1 MSEINQELLIQL
13 NENLVLL
20 NANLPRMLGEKVTDF
35 KNNYGKSIEEVIAA
49 NKKKTLAEASS
60 SLEYLRGLRGLNEA
74 QKTLIEVEQRR
85 IEQQKLLTQASAKFA
100 DGLMDVAKKLTVV
113 SGDLT
118 KFNDNL
124 KSAGNSALE
133 LGKNFSIFGTA
144 LGVSVKALTSLT
156 AASLDQTNK
165 MIKAF
170 DELSTIGATT
180 SLTTEEIRKMGAGA
194 RYSVDNLEKFT
205 KITAGLNTDILSLGN
220 TAGAGVKVFGKM
232 SQVGEE
238 TYRAFNRLGLS
249 QEQVTE
255 AQAAFVR
262 QSVAGNAIL
271 KKNPEELKKASLDYL
286 DTLIKLRDITGMS
299 LQQQQDALAAAQAQ
313 ENFNQYLANMEYKLA
328 NETNEERKKQL
339 RAELEEKKRLAIVSS
354 QLGEKERT
362 ALLEGIAT
370 SGETVMT
377 ENVARIQHLTGINI
391 AELNRRANAGQNAS
405 IELLSQTARAGK
417 NFSNQFGELASS
429 LGPTGREI
437 RNTFGLSI
445 EAQRTAMKYS
455 QLTSEEEK
463 KKFLQDLEESQKNIE
478 LRKKEGKIVDDSGK
492 VVGDFAKDAQNA
504 LLTTTRT
511 LALAK
516 DSIIS
521 VVNPFTAS
529 TGAAALASG
538 ALAVAASAAAGGL
551 AAFALKRLPGLLG
564 TFGISGAAGAGAAGA
579 GAAGAAG
586 AGAAAGLATF
596 GKAALRVLGKIALPL
611 TALMGVT
618 DAIKGFT
625 ADENAGFGKKLANA
639 GSSVLSGL
647 TFGALGKDPEEIKK
661 QAEKTSVLDRAVVNS
676 PEGGGQALNVSI
688 VNSVP
693 LHVIVDQIV
702 EDQLK
707 SSLLERAAQTLEQRQ
722 NAGSKASQ
730 GQTTGSSA
738 QLYDSTGKALT
749 RAERNNNPGNLI
761 YNEYTK
767 GLGAV
772 AQDNN
777 GFAIFPTLEIG
788 RNALQEN
795 LRNYQRRGV
804 PQNVESIIEKWSP
817 RGAKGNEKQGT
828 AYIDFVAQRL
838 GVKPNQP
845 IDINDPTIM
854 EKLTGSIARMEAG
867 KELSSF
873 RNPATAAATP
883 AALATPAAAAPAT
896 PAAAAPAAARPVAAT
911 PAAPATPAAAA
922 PAAARPVATT
932 PAAAAPA
939 AASSTGKFPNWEN
952 TKQSYEIG
960 STPVTYLSKFYPGI
974 DEEFIKL
981 AKQYN
986 PRSDSQMSIQI
997 HEKTIAELVK
1007 RKMKSG
1013 QKTEAAPLVVATPAN
1028 AEPATVATPAA
1039 AATPVVATPAAP
1051 SRTVIRSKE
1060 TYTKIAGERVVPGQP
1075 LSRKQMAVIGLY
1087 ISGGKTYSPEIMEQY
1102 NKQKAAA
1109 PATVTPV
1116 ASNETSRYDFANG
1129 GMILGPGTGT
1139 SDSVPAFNR
1148 NTGQPIALSTGEY
1161 VLPASITS
1169 MIGKSTLDSMI
1180 SNPNTLKR
1188 QKGGVIPGMPNNI
1201 ASVQDL
1207 GDGRRETMYSDGT
1220 LKMSGPDG
1228 EYYFKNGEFLKYV
1241 SPTFAGIS
1249 KTLHGSGEEE
1259 LNYNVG
1265 PLSIS
1270 QSSSGK
1276 KRASYDAGLARMS
1289 ITGQGNDI
1297 TEASITGYKE
1307 SGEEKTVSFS
1317 KEEIMKLLEVTK
1329 SEENA
1334 TTTGI
1339 AGTAEPIKEALTPY
1353 LDKQNDSM
1361 AMLST
1366 LFEKILGAI
1375 EDGNGIQQRVL
1386 NAARN

>member
-133 LGKNFSIFGTA
+133 LGKNFGIFGTA

-551 AAFALKRLPGLLG
+551 AAFTLKRLPGLLG
-564 TFGISGAAGAGAAGA
+564 TFGISGAAGAGAAGAGAAGAAGA

-647 TFGALGKDPEEIKK
+647 TFGALGKDSDEIKK

-702 EDQLK
+702 GDQSK
-707 SSLLERAAQTLEQRQ
+707 SSLLERAAQTLEQR
-722 NAGSKASQ
+722 KF
-730 GQTTGSSA
+730 GSSSTSPA
-738 QLYDSTGKALT
+738 PSSAPSSTPGASGSSGSSGGAIDTVDELKQLGLNLKIGDVHQDGKTLD
-749 RAERNNNPGNLI
+749 PNLI
-761 YNEYTK
+761 KLAQGVQHTFPGITFTGFADKYHSKHSPDSLHNKGRAFDFRLPPQAASNPEYRK
-767 GLGAV
+767 KVVEWINKNG
-772 AQDNN
+772 
-777 GFAIFPTLEIG
+777 GFAIDEYAHPSAKSTGGHIHV
-788 RNALQEN
+788 
-795 LRNYQRRGV
+795 GV
-804 PQNVESIIEKWSP
+804 PES
-817 RGAKGNEKQGT
+817 G
-828 AYIDFVAQRL
+828 
-838 GVKPNQP
+838 
-845 IDINDPTIM
+845 
-854 EKLTGSIARMEAG
+854 GSI
-867 KELSSF
+867 SSGSQASAV
-873 RNPATAAATP
+873 ATPTAATP
-883 AALATPAAAAPAT
+883 AAARPAAPAPAALGTPAAATSVAARPVGTSSSSYSYSETEGRPSGITGEQIINHPNYKKYYEWALTITPNNPVAARRVAYSRVKRDIMNSQGQSSSSSAAPVAT
-896 PAAAAPAAARPVAAT
+896 ASPPDAAAPAEAG
-911 PAAPATPAAAA
+911 
-922 PAAARPVATT
+922 
-932 PAAAAPA
+932 
-939 AASSTGKFPNWEN
+939 SST
-952 TKQSYEIG
+952 
-960 STPVTYLSKFYPGI
+960 
-974 DEEFIKL
+974 
-981 AKQYN
+981 A
-986 PRSDSQMSIQI
+986 
-997 HEKTIAELVK
+997 TI
-1007 RKMKSG
+1007 
-1013 QKTEAAPLVVATPAN
+1013 
-1028 AEPATVATPAA
+1028 
-1039 AATPVVATPAAP
+1039 PAAP

-1075 LSRKQMAVIGLY
+1075 LSRKQMAVIGLA

-1102 NKQKAAA
+1102 NKQRAADPA
-1109 PATVTPV
+1109 PVTPV
-1116 ASNETSRYDFANG
+1116 ASNQTSRHDFANG

-1139 SDSVPAFNR
+1139 SDSIPAFNA
-1148 NTGQPIALSTGEY
+1148 NTGQSIALSTGEY
-1161 VLPASITS
+1161 VLPARVTKA
-1169 MIGKSTLDSMI
+1169 IGKNNLDNLISRADGGIVPDSTE
-1180 SNPNTLKR
+1180 KY
-1188 QKGGVIPGMPNNI
+1188 NI
-1201 ASVQDL
+1201 ASIDL
-1207 GDGRRETMYSDGT
+1207 S
-1220 LKMSGPDG
+1220 
-1228 EYYFKNGEFLKYV
+1228 
-1241 SPTFAGIS
+1241 
-1249 KTLHGSGEEE
+1249 
-1259 LNYNVG
+1259 
-1265 PLSIS
+1265 
-1270 QSSSGK
+1270 
-1276 KRASYDAGLARMS
+1276 S
-1289 ITGQGNDI
+1289 IT
-1297 TEASITGYKE
+1297 E
-1307 SGEEKTVSFS
+1307 
-1317 KEEIMKLLEVTK
+1317 
-1329 SEENA
+1329 
-1334 TTTGI
+1334 
-1339 AGTAEPIKEALTPY
+1339 
-1353 LDKQNDSM
+1353 
-1361 AMLST
+1361 LST
-1366 LFEKILGAI
+1366 KISSYMENQNSFFATLSNKLDTMIA
-1375 EDGNGIQQRVL
+1375 ELEESNGTQSHIL
-1386 NAARN
+1386 SAARV